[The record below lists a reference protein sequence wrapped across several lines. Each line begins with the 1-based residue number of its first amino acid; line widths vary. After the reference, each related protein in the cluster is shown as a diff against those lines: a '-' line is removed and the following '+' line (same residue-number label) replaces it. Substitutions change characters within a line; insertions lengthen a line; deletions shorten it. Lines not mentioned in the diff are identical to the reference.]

1 MNLRPK
7 KELSD
12 AEVQKGLKLVI
23 GDGLAAEA
31 MTTFTGGAFLVAM
44 ALLLGASNFQI
55 GLLAAMPTFTNLFQ
69 LLSIWLVRKYNNRRA
84 ISVICSVLA
93 RVPLLIVGSL
103 ALFFSSYSVSLLIFF
118 LFFYYFFGSI
128 AGPSWNSWMKDLVPE
143 KSLGSYFSRRSSFTQ
158 TLNVVL
164 SLSLAFVVDYIKKR
178 YPQYELTTYA
188 SMFIFGGVVGLT
200 GAWFLSRTPE
210 PQSYLARENIFRLF
224 KRPIQNHNFSSL
236 LIFNSAWVFS
246 LNLATPFFTVFLLK
260 SMQLPL
266 SYIIVLGIISQLS
279 SIFTIRI
286 WGRYADKYSNKTII
300 AIGAPLYILCII
312 AWCFVG
318 IYTRFYA
325 NLALLVGIYIFT
337 GISTAGINLS
347 LTNIGLKLAPKE
359 EAIVYLSVKN
369 IITAFF
375 SSIAPLIGGFL
386 ADYFLQ
392 RHLSITAQ
400 WTGPHLSKIFRLIS
414 LHEWNFLFGIGAI
427 LAFISLEFL
436 VPVKE
441 VGEVE
446 KDQVVKVMRSSIRN
460 SLKDAFVIGQLIN
473 WHEQLWGFIRK
484 RTFRNGEQSSIAEHH
499 KP

>member
-7 KELSD
+7 KELSN

-84 ISVICSVLA
+84 ISVICSVFA
-93 RVPLLIVGSL
+93 RLPLLIVGSL
-103 ALFFSSYSVSLLIFF
+103 ALFFSSYSVSLLVFF

-143 KSLGSYFSRRSSFTQ
+143 KSLGSYFSKRSSYTQ

-164 SLSLAFVVDYIKKR
+164 SLSLAFLVDYIKKHH
-178 YPQYELTTYA
+178 PQYELTTYA

-236 LIFNSAWVFS
+236 LVFNSAWVFS

-318 IYTRFYA
+318 IYTHFYA
-325 NLALLVGIYIFT
+325 NLALLIAIYIFT

-347 LTNIGLKLAPKE
+347 LTNVGLKLAPKE

-375 SSIAPLIGGFL
+375 SSIAPLIGGWL
-386 ADYFLQ
+386 ADYFIQ

-400 WTGPHLSKIFRLIS
+400 WSGPHSNKLFRLIA
-414 LHEWNFLFGIGAI
+414 LHEWNFLFAIGAI

-446 KDQVVKVMRSSIRN
+446 KNQVVKVMRSSIRN

-484 RTFRNGEQSSIAEHH
+484 RTFRSSEQSSIADH
-499 KP
+499 KR